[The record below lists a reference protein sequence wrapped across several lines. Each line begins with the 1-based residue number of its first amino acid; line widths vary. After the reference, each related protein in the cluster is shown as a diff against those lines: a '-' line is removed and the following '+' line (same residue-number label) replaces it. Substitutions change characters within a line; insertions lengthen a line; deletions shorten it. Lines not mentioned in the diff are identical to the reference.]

1 MYENTMFVSN
11 VSDTWQLL
19 ASDAFS
25 WIDISAW
32 RVAVSPSI
40 LPDIHTGLSIA
51 KAYGIYRANRSL
63 LCSAFTPTC
72 FYLDY
77 IWQKSKEIN

>member
-1 MYENTMFVSN
+1 M
-11 VSDTWQLL
+11 
-19 ASDAFS
+19 
-25 WIDISAW
+25 
-32 RVAVSPSI
+32 AVSPSI

-77 IWQKSKEIN
+77 IWQKSKEINEHSSFENNETFSSSRFLKEFFEF